1 MFNFRKRAR
10 NYKVFDDLQMRFSR
24 ATFSNG
30 NPFTD
35 QFKLKL
41 IDNDK
46 DADNMEIVVSMT
58 GQLRNDITL
67 MELLVDEWYEGK
79 TRPRR
84 FDETTYSRKLMYY
97 YGTEKEMADYFWSD
111 MKEWCNKMGNLIYQY
126 RTRLDEI
133 EVLKKT
139 HIETEYDVKCAKFR
153 VVLAPIDFS
162 GYIDN
167 CKKTYK
173 DFLYGDDYKDYIV
186 TQFAE
191 TRKDRVYEA
200 GCCKSYPCGGF
211 KEIHS
216 NEPIITVYTYYQWLN
231 DIYLPDLKQKENDEK
246 IKELLDLVAE
256 KRKNMPQTI

>member
-10 NYKVFDDLQMRFSR
+10 NNKVFDDLQLRFAR

-30 NPFTD
+30 KPFTD

-46 DADNMEIVVSMT
+46 DADNMEIVISMK
-58 GQLRNDITL
+58 GQLNNDRPL
-67 MELLVDEWYEGK
+67 MELLVEEWYEGK

-126 RTRLDEI
+126 RNRLDEI

-139 HIETEYDVKCAKFR
+139 HIEFEYDESVKFLVA
-153 VVLAPIDFS
+153 LAPIDFAN
-162 GYIDN
+162 YIDN
-167 CKKTYK
+167 CKNTYK

-186 TQFAE
+186 TKFAE
-191 TRKDRVYEA
+191 TRKDICYEA
-200 GCCKSYPCGGF
+200 GCYKSYPCGGF

-216 NEPIITVYTYYQWLN
+216 NEPTIYVYTYNQWLN

-256 KRKNMPQTI
+256 KRKNMPETI